1 MTNGVREIS
10 VRAVVVRDRL
20 RALSESTVNELAE
33 SMSRV
38 GLLNPITVHQPN
50 VSPVLVAGHHRL
62 AAAKKLGWE
71 TIRCYVL
78 PSETSADDLKL
89 SEIDENLARGELSAA
104 ERALHIDERKAIYER
119 KHGPAKAA
127 GGIARAKK
135 AGQAT
140 EKFAV
145 ASFTKDTAKKTG
157 RTDRSVRQDAHRAK
171 AIPNLADVVGTSL
184 DKGAELDALAKLPVE
199 KQSEIISRAKA
210 GEKVSAKTA
219 AKQVKRAEIEKQTAQ
234 KIVAL
239 PTKRYGVIYAD
250 PEWKFKAYSEETTGR
265 GPQDHY
271 AVSETQSIASRDVAG
286 ISYDDCVLFLWATV
300 PMLPDAL
307 RVMEAWGFSY
317 KSQLVWVKDRTGT
330 GYWSRNKHE
339 ILLIGTKGRLAAPA
353 PGTQPESAIHAP
365 VGAHS
370 EKPEVFAEL
379 IERLYPNTPKI
390 ELNRRGPARPGWDA
404 WGAEAVAMEA
414 AE

>member
-1 MTNGVREIS
+1 MTSGVREIS

-50 VSPVLVAGHHRL
+50 VSPILVAGHHRL

-89 SEIDENLARGELSAA
+89 SEIDENLARGELSPA
-104 ERALHIDERKAIYER
+104 ERALHIAERKAIYER
-119 KHGPAKAA
+119 KYPETKHGGAPGAS
-127 GGIARAKK
+127 GGGKRPKDANL
-135 AGQAT
+135 
-140 EKFAV
+140 
-145 ASFTKDTAKKTG
+145 ASFAEDTARKTG
-157 RTDRSVRQDAHRAK
+157 RSKRDVARDTTRAK
-171 AIPNLADVVGTSL
+171 AVPNLADVIGTSL

-199 KQSEIISRAKA
+199 KQAEIITRAKA

-219 AKQVKRAEIEKQTAQ
+219 VKQVRRAEIEKQTAQ

-271 AVSETQSIASRDVAG
+271 AVSETEVIASRDVAG

-300 PMLPDAL
+300 PMMPDAL

-339 ILLIGTKGRLAAPA
+339 ILLIGTKGKPAAPA

-404 WGAEAVAMEA
+404 WGAEAAPMTEA